1 MAGLH
6 GGLADFDL
14 LTHSPDGEPR
24 ALLFRVG
31 DIYPMDPAVH
41 HRSMI
46 DDPATAARP
55 FGMRFLRVP
64 PPRAGKHEGGT
75 SAFTT
80 GTGNSDGSSPEDQDK
95 D

>member
-1 MAGLH
+1 MVRLRID
-6 GGLADFDL
+6 LADFDL

-24 ALLFRVG
+24 AALFRVG

-46 DDPATAARP
+46 DQAATAARP

-64 PPRAGKHEGGT
+64 PTQAGKHEGST
-75 SAFTT
+75 SDFTT